1 MGWGKR
7 ILCLIVFT
15 LMVSSGMV
23 FSSRAGESAFG
34 TLPPVKV
41 EIPFSVEILG
51 DDAPKTDFR
60 VFMEASV
67 ESPNAALPEPCFLDI
82 RSEARKEE
90 RSFGKMQ
97 FFGTGHYF
105 YKIKQEQKNYEGF
118 TYDSTVYDLEIEV
131 LEADIDAEG
140 NTVPP
145 YLYAIVQGKKE
156 GENKETEHFS
166 FVNHYKETKIGRSS
180 APSRKHIELS
190 NAVSSPAVKQ
200 STVLG
205 AERGIAGEFQ
215 FVIPKAL
222 RVARNLSTSDESSM
236 VLYGLATLFATG
248 SLLLWLYKLRRH
260 KEEGKGESNSEK
272 EREEK

>member
-1 MGWGKR
+1 MGRGKR
-7 ILCLIVFT
+7 IVCLIVFT
-15 LMVSSGMV
+15 LMISLRLV
-23 FSSRAGESAFG
+23 FSSKAGESAFG
-34 TLPPVKV
+34 TLPPAKV

-51 DDAPKTDFR
+51 DDAPQTDFR

-67 ESPNAALPEPCFLDI
+67 ESPNAPLPEPCYLDI
-82 RSEARKEE
+82 RSEKRREE
-90 RSFGKMQ
+90 RSFGNMQ

-131 LEADIDAEG
+131 LEADINAEG
-140 NTVPP
+140 KTVSP
-145 YLYAIVQGKKE
+145 YLYAIVQGRKE
-156 GENKETEHFS
+156 GTNKGTGHIS

-180 APSRKHIELS
+180 VPSRKHIELS
-190 NAVSSPAVKQ
+190 NAVSPPPVKQ

-205 AERGIAGEFQ
+205 AERGSVGSFQ
-215 FVIPKAL
+215 AVIPKAL

-272 EREEK
+272 ER